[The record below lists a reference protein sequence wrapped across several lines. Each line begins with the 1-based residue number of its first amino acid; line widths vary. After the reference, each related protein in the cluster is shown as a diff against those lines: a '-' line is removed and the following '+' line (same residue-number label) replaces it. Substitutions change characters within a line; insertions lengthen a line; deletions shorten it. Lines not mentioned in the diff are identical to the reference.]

1 MFTSARVLADLLRQ
15 LNDRL
20 MRAEDLARAVDVL
33 GNHLVEHAGD
43 PDALDA
49 LDGLCGVTNELKL
62 LLTAARDL
70 GDRLQH
76 AMPCGLR
83 PVASVKRV

>member
-1 MFTSARVLADLLRQ
+1 MAPEREMPTSARVLADLLRQ

-20 MRAEDLARAVDVL
+20 ARAEDLARAVDVL

-43 PDALDA
+43 PDALD
-49 LDGLCGVTNELKL
+49 GLGGVTNELKL

-70 GDRLQH
+70 SDRLQH

-83 PVASVKRV
+83 PVA